1 LTLET
6 YLREVGW
13 RVGAVFG
20 AELVG
25 VYAGGS
31 YGLGAYEPGRSDIDV
46 AAVVAAASR
55 EAKEELVD
63 ALRHESLPC
72 PARGL
77 EFVLYRRDAV
87 QVPSPRADF
96 ELNLNTGAGM
106 EFRAEYEPGPE
117 EQHWFPLDRSLLGQC
132 GVALHGPPAADVF
145 APLPRDVLLGLVL
158 TAVRW
163 HSSGAARGDD
173 AVLNACRS
181 WRFAAEGVWSS
192 KREAGK
198 WALRSDAPPIVAEAL
213 ELRTGDAGLDPAA
226 VRRFLDFVAKQVE
239 AAASA
244 AMRPGHSP

>member
-1 LTLET
+1 MTLET
-6 YLREVGW
+6 YLRDVVR
-13 RVGAVFG
+13 RVRAVLG

-31 YGLGAYEPGRSDIDV
+31 YALNAYEPGRSDIDV
-46 AAVVAAASR
+46 AAVVTEASR

-87 QVPSPRADF
+87 RLPSPRADF

-106 EFRAEYEPGPE
+106 EFRAEYEPGPG
-117 EQHWFPLDRSLLGQC
+117 EQHWFPLDRSLLGQS
-132 GVALHGPPAADVF
+132 GVHLLGPPAADVF
-145 APLPRDVLLGLVL
+145 TSLPRGVLLSLVL
-158 TAVRW
+158 AAVRW

-181 WRFAAEGVWSS
+181 WRFGAEGVWSS

-213 ELRTGDAGLDPAA
+213 ELRTGDARLDPAA
-226 VRRFLDFVAKQVE
+226 VRRFLDFVAERVE

-244 AMRPGHSP
+244 PTRPSHSP